1 MSDNVN
7 NMVLGYENTNW
18 KTFTPT
24 APAYKLEELNNI
36 FIELTAKNCNQRCN
50 NCYIDF
56 PMSKNV
62 KDFIQIDKI
71 KEALQDTKFENLYC
85 IYLTGAEPMTHP
97 DFNTILR
104 LCLKRCNV
112 CICTNASFLN
122 EKKIRFLKKV
132 EDEGTG
138 INKVSSSDFSLQE
151 KSGSNQI
158 FFKVS
163 LAHFNELESDKVKY
177 RGNYRQTLYA
187 LKTLS
192 RYNFNSVLSIQNF
205 YKLDE
210 KEIKEAFN
218 EIFKTQEITNTDL
231 QITVSHPNYQ
241 DENFAKPSQKTDCMY
256 GRTLCQNGVYTCP
269 FLAGDYRGRAGS
281 SFKDYSKTVMAETDF
296 CATCSK
302 NNNYMFAIG

>member
-1 MSDNVN
+1 MSN
-7 NMVLGYENTNW
+7 NINNSVLGDEKTNW
-18 KTFTPT
+18 KVFTPA

-36 FIELTAKNCNQRCN
+36 FIELTAKNCNQRCS

-56 PMSKNV
+56 PMSKNI

-71 KEALQDTKFENLYC
+71 KEAIEDTKFENLYC

-97 DFNTILR
+97 DFNAILR

-132 EDEGTG
+132 EE
-138 INKVSSSDFSLQE
+138 E
-151 KSGSNQI
+151 GSNQI
-158 FFKVS
+158 FFKTS
-163 LAHFNELESDKVKY
+163 LAHYNEIESDKVKY

-205 YKLDE
+205 YKLNE

-218 EIFKTQEITNTDL
+218 EIFRTQEITNTDL
-231 QITVSHPNYQ
+231 QITISHPDFE

-256 GRTLCQNGVYTCP
+256 GRTLCQNGIYTCP
-269 FLAGDYRGRAGS
+269 FLADDYRGRAGS

>member
-1 MSDNVN
+1 MSYNI
-7 NMVLGYENTNW
+7 Y
-18 KTFTPT
+18 T

-36 FIELTAKNCNQRCN
+36 FIELTAKNCNQRCT

-62 KDFIQIDKI
+62 KDFIHIDKI
-71 KEALQDTKFENLYC
+71 KEALEDTKFENLYC

-132 EDEGTG
+132 EEEGIGVNIGTSP
-138 INKVSSSDFSLQE
+138 NLKLQD
-151 KSGSNQI
+151 KCGGNQI
-158 FFKVS
+158 FFKLS
-163 LAHFNELESDKVKY
+163 LAHYNELESDKVKY
-177 RGNYRQTLYA
+177 RGNYRQTIYA

-205 YKLDE
+205 YKLNE
-210 KEIKEAFN
+210 NEIKEAFN

-231 QITVSHPNYQ
+231 QITVSHPDFE
-241 DENFAKPSQKTDCMY
+241 DENFAKPSQKTDCMF
-256 GRTLCQNGVYTCP
+256 GRTLCQNGLYTCP
-269 FLAGDYRGRAGS
+269 FLADDYRGRAGS
-281 SFKDYSKTVMAETDF
+281 SFKDYSKNVMAETDF